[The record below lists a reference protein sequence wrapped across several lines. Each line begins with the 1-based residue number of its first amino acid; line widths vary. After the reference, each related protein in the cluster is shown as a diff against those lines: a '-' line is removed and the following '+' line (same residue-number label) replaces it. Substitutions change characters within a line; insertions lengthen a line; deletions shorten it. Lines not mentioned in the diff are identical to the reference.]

1 MMNPYRRNKYGNRKV
16 VIDNKEFDSQKE
28 GNRYLELKLL
38 QRAGKIKDLKL
49 QVKFELIPKQ
59 QGERACNY
67 VADFVY
73 TENGQLVVEDTKG
86 FRTADYKIKR
96 KLMLH
101 RWGIRIREI

>member
-1 MMNPYRRNKYGNRKV
+1 MNPYRRNKYGNRKV

-67 VADFVY
+67 IADFVY
-73 TENGQLVVEDTKG
+73 EENGETVVEDTKG

-96 KLMLH
+96 KLMLYRH
-101 RWGIRIREI
+101 GIRIREI